1 MEKMRT
7 AEEMLAFI
15 KEKDTGSGLGKGKCL
30 EYLRLIE
37 GDLRDDEY
45 ALAAFVATHT
55 SRYLESEGDFVGAVT
70 NQRIIM
76 AKQDQE
82 AVFKRIPLVEYKNM
96 TVSWGK
102 TFASMI
108 IDTSKAQV
116 FMENTVPRVAAIQ
129 KLFEEALGG
138 LNGAGVDCEL
148 TRFLLPESTS
158 KLRTATEMLDFCEKN
173 ITAAGMKR
181 DKTLEYFSIIEGC
194 LENEEYVVFAFMA
207 KQHTLKEKDFAV
219 AISNRRILLS
229 RQEVMYGRILRYV
242 TFDELEKI
250 SVLFGNDTARIKI
263 LSVKME
269 FDMEGA
275 ASAGR
280 FVNEMFAQILAEPEI
295 EEKII
300 EEVEEK
306 KLDKGTGSMVQNN
319 GDLGDVKMKTA
330 EEMLQYCVTHGTIWE
345 KKPQKRFADFQ
356 MAEDCLKNGEYA
368 IMCFTG
374 IYSETNFKG
383 LDSTWYIGIK
393 EKENSW
399 LCVFT
404 NKRII
409 MTQKRI
415 PPVRLKSIPYE
426 CLYDV
431 SVEVSAPC
439 ANVLISTVN
448 DYLDIH
454 MSEGQGHQVRI
465 LLNNVKK
472 QIFESEVL
480 KRKQLRSVWGYSM
493 ADEIRKFKEL
503 CDDGIITEEEFQKKK
518 TELLDTS
525 PTFAEKNDSNLDID
539 IGN

>member
-116 FMENTVPRVAAIQ
+116 FMENTVPRVAVIQ

-280 FVNEMFAQILAEPEI
+280 FVDEMFA
-295 EEKII
+295 
-300 EEVEEK
+300 
-306 KLDKGTGSMVQNN
+306 
-319 GDLGDVKMKTA
+319 
-330 EEMLQYCVTHGTIWE
+330 
-345 KKPQKRFADFQ
+345 
-356 MAEDCLKNGEYA
+356 
-368 IMCFTG
+368 
-374 IYSETNFKG
+374 
-383 LDSTWYIGIK
+383 
-393 EKENSW
+393 
-399 LCVFT
+399 
-404 NKRII
+404 
-409 MTQKRI
+409 
-415 PPVRLKSIPYE
+415 
-426 CLYDV
+426 
-431 SVEVSAPC
+431 
-439 ANVLISTVN
+439 
-448 DYLDIH
+448 
-454 MSEGQGHQVRI
+454 
-465 LLNNVKK
+465 
-472 QIFESEVL
+472 
-480 KRKQLRSVWGYSM
+480 
-493 ADEIRKFKEL
+493 
-503 CDDGIITEEEFQKKK
+503 
-518 TELLDTS
+518 
-525 PTFAEKNDSNLDID
+525 
-539 IGN
+539 